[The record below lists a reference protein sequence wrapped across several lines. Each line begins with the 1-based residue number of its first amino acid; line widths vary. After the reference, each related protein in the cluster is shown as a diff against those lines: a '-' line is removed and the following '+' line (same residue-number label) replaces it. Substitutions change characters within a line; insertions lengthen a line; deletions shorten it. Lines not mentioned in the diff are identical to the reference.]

1 MRYSITSNWRI
12 YQIYNWEK
20 YVFHWEKL
28 NFERIGNSVQTA
40 EFWHKKDPKYL
51 YYINYHLM
59 FYPSRQ
65 HVKWKHFKFTFNND
79 LMMNRELNFN
89 VTRNDFRNV
98 RIFRWVTLFLRVSYW
113 GQVVEMSFSSINLKS
128 RKWKPKKLVCPFLFA
143 HFRFGTDLI
152 KFGFLIF
159 FGRFRTVWNSVRVL
173 KMNSIT

>member
-1 MRYSITSNWRI
+1 MLSTGKNWI
-12 YQIYNWEK
+12 LNALGILC
-20 YVFHWEKL
+20 KL
-28 NFERIGNSVQTA
+28 QN
-40 EFWHKKDPKYL
+40 FWHKKDPKYL

-98 RIFRWVTLFLRVSYW
+98 HISYWVTLFLRVSYW

-128 RKWKPKKLVCPFLFA
+128 RKGKPKKLVCSFLFA
-143 HFRFGTDLI
+143 HFHFGTDLI